1 MTSENAGNYQLDTW
15 RGDFGDS
22 YTDRNVADENAL
34 RARTKM
40 WAQMLRSIEGELPSS
55 ILEIGANL
63 GLNMRTLKRLTEAE
77 LFALEPNAKARQIL
91 LDEGVMEPQNLFD
104 AYASAIPMED
114 RSVDMAFT
122 SGVLIHV
129 PPNDLLASCTEMHRV
144 SRKYIVCA
152 EYFSVAPQELKYR
165 GHNGLLFK
173 RDFGDFWMSSFPD
186 LKLRD
191 YGFFWKRATGLDNLT
206 WWVFEKGE

>member
-1 MTSENAGNYQLDTW
+1 MTSDNEENYQLNTW

-40 WAQMLRSIEGELPSS
+40 WARILDPIEGNPPTS

-63 GLNMRTLKRLTEAE
+63 GLNMRTLQRLTDAE

-91 LDEGVMEPQNLFD
+91 LDEGVMKASNLFD
-104 AYASAIPMED
+104 SFASSIPMAD
-114 RSVDMAFT
+114 GSVDMAFT

-129 PPNDLLASCTEMHRV
+129 PPSDLLASCSEMHRV

-152 EYFSVAPQELKYR
+152 EYFSVEPQELKYR
-165 GHNGLLFK
+165 GHDGLLFK
-173 RDFGDFWMSSFPD
+173 RDFGDFWMSNFPD

-191 YGFFWKRATGLDNLT
+191 YGFLWKRATGLDNLT
-206 WWVFEKGE
+206 WWLFEKAA